1 MSAVRK
7 STLFLLFTT
16 CTLILLA
23 MTMLHA
29 GIRQYRDATESRQ
42 RATLVKE
49 LQLTDLCLFTEARYT
64 RHPTMADLHSPF
76 QDHPGAM
83 EHFPSGSFAPPPTAI
98 MRPYAESR

>member
-1 MSAVRK
+1 MRK

-23 MTMLHA
+23 LTMLHA
-29 GIRQYRDATESRQ
+29 GIRRQRDVTESRH

-64 RHPTMADLHSPF
+64 RHPSMADLHSPF
-76 QDHPGAM
+76 QDHPGAI
-83 EHFPSGSFAPPPTAI
+83 EHFPSGSLLTPPTTI
-98 MRPYAESR
+98 MRNYAEPR